1 MLCYKIRDFLQL
13 EVFNPKL
20 ITDQYVCS
28 NMYILVCLSLFHNN
42 TVCILFKL
50 DLNINIIFKLKDEEK
65 NIPGSFRMIFCQF
78 FLTSSGWLLRYS
90 HTPWYLYSMAY
101 LQTWL
106 LCNISSF
113 ILRLNGTVLTRHH
126 LGHTESACRMAVGS
140 GETYI
145 MWHSEEIIIQH
156 GILITQWKQYR
167 GIVK

>member
-1 MLCYKIRDFLQL
+1 MLIHVYSCLFITISQQYCLHIIQIRPYYKHNFWIKGWRKKYPRFFQN
-13 EVFNPKL
+13 E
-20 ITDQYVCS
+20 
-28 NMYILVCLSLFHNN
+28 ILS
-42 TVCILFKL
+42 I
-50 DLNINIIFKLKDEEK
+50 
-65 NIPGSFRMIFCQF
+65 

-90 HTPWYLYSMAY
+90 HTPWYLYSTAY

-156 GILITQWKQYR
+156 GILITQRKQYR